1 MDLHEDDAR
10 GQLGAAQDEGGLR
23 RVPRAQ
29 QWRRILT
36 RCLAVDR
43 EYGPGPGWRD
53 VSPFDAGWQ
62 RGVGADG
69 ERGVVVDT
77 LDLLRVKGGGGR
89 GCMGAA

>member
-1 MDLHEDDAR
+1 MGR
-10 GQLGAAQDEGGLR
+10 GEAWEGGGAAGQYLST
-23 RVPRAQ
+23 Q
-29 QWRRILT
+29 QWWRVLT

-77 LDLLRVKGGGGR
+77 LDLL
-89 GCMGAA
+89 A